1 MNTKALLKTV
11 INVIK
16 QYGTPFEIL
25 RDEYVKNSLG
35 CMELVNENVSCGTII
50 AVIDNSKTSTIQ
62 IKSNDRGRAGDTYT
76 ADLYTFW
83 DKDFIPEYDKNNAKQ
98 YSFSGKRV
106 HRGLYK
112 TSNGKTLNADVN
124 GSLNIMKKCNVV
136 DLSVLYARGEV
147 NTPIR
152 IRVA

>member
-11 INVIK
+11 TNVIK

-35 CMELVNENVSCGTII
+35 CIELVNENVSCGTII

-62 IKSNDRGRAGDTYT
+62 IKNNDRGRAGDTYT

-83 DKDFIPEYDKNNAKQ
+83 DKGFIVNVGDKIKATDNTVYHVKSIDDLVHYNVC
-98 YSFSGKRV
+98 YHLVLERV
-106 HRGLYK
+106 
-112 TSNGKTLNADVN
+112 
-124 GSLNIMKKCNVV
+124 I
-136 DLSVLYARGEV
+136 
-147 NTPIR
+147 
-152 IRVA
+152 

>member
-11 INVIK
+11 TNVIK

-62 IKSNDRGRAGDTYT
+62 IKNNDRGRAGDTYT

-83 DKDFIPEYDKNNAKQ
+83 DKDFIVKVGDKVKAADNTVYHVKSIDDLVHYNVC
-98 YSFSGKRV
+98 YHLVLERV
-106 HRGLYK
+106 
-112 TSNGKTLNADVN
+112 
-124 GSLNIMKKCNVV
+124 I
-136 DLSVLYARGEV
+136 
-147 NTPIR
+147 
-152 IRVA
+152 